1 MRTTDVESLETTMGT
16 SPRVNAVDKARRWTA
31 GILVAAG
38 LATGGVALHLA
49 DTVGAT
55 SVSATQTTKD
65 PARSGST
72 FGSTGSLSGSTGRV
86 HTTTR
91 GS

>member
-1 MRTTDVESLETTMGT
+1 MDTT
-16 SPRVNAVDKARRWTA
+16 PRVNAVDKARRWTA
-31 GILVAAG
+31 GILVGAG
-38 LATGGVALHLA
+38 LATGGFALHLA
-49 DTVGAT
+49 DTLAST
-55 SVSATQTTKD
+55 SLSATPSTTSSTN
-65 PARSGST
+65 SGGSFGSS